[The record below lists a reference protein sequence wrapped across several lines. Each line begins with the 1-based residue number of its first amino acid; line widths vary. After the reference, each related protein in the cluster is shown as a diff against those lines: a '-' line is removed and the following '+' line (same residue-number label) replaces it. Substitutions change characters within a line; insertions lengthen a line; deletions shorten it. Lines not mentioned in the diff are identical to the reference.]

1 MSLLPRIPC
10 RKLFIDSRFALPGGT
25 STEFEVEIPQGGL
38 DLPDNC
44 VGFVDSIS
52 VPSFPNIF
60 IGKHRIYYR
69 QAHKKGNIEFMSAG
83 LSPEQYS
90 LAGLAAAL
98 NSTLTFP
105 LFINTTVT
113 ASDGADTLTLTM
125 TGSPGITGVEGNWGN
140 GGNVTNVSGFVYTN
154 GTNNFEFTEWDAATD
169 FGKMRRS
176 HTKSL
181 RSQSGRPTS
190 VSTSAQTSGCN
201 SSKSAKGVS
210 VIRVCGPASSST
222 LQSFEL
228 TYTCSQMAT
237 GSCYNNGSPP

>member
-25 STEFEVEIPQGGL
+25 ATEFEVEIPQGGL

-69 QAHKKGNIEFMSAG
+69 QAHKQGNIEFMSAG

-105 LFINTTVT
+105 LFTNTTVT

-154 GTNNFEFTEWDAATD
+154 GTNNFAVSYTHLT
-169 FGKMRRS
+169 
-176 HTKSL
+176 L
-181 RSQSGRPTS
+181 PTTPY
-190 VSTSAQTSGCN
+190 V
-201 SSKSAKGVS
+201 
-210 VIRVCGPASSST
+210 
-222 LQSFEL
+222 
-228 TYTCSQMAT
+228 
-237 GSCYNNGSPP
+237 